1 MASCRRVLEPV
12 TRELEVCSQLVLENE
27 GELNV
32 NIYIH
37 RGNDSVTVVLKL
49 NSVNGFIGGTL
60 TTAFDAQPD

>member
-12 TRELEVCSQLVLENE
+12 ARELGVRSQLVLESE

-37 RGNDSVTVVLKL
+37 RGKESVNVHLKL